1 MADRREPQLTQRLVT
16 FCEEKHYPL
25 CSLIR
30 FEEYQS
36 IVHFHTVFLEEVKK
50 GCLYNYEEAKD
61 TFIYTL
67 KSAPEEK
74 RLVLLT
80 LFFAL
85 FLHELSI
92 RTSRMRN
99 IIRSSDTF
107 TYLQDLLED
116 PDIQLYSLNKEY
128 TSLIMKSLYIEQ
140 EVIESETTE
149 EAHHEFLLNL
159 ELTMNKAYRLDWSS
173 IRERMNLV
181 KEELMAAVWHPRRVE
196 RWLEQGGWD
205 AIEAM

>member
-1 MADRREPQLTQRLVT
+1 M
-16 FCEEKHYPL
+16 
-25 CSLIR
+25 
-30 FEEYQS
+30 
-36 IVHFHTVFLEEVKK
+36 
-50 GCLYNYEEAKD
+50 
-61 TFIYTL
+61 L

-99 IIRSSDTF
+99 IIRSNDTF

-116 PDIQLYSLNKEY
+116 QDIQPYSLNKEY
-128 TSLIMKSLYIEQ
+128 TALIMECLYIE
-140 EVIESETTE
+140 EGFINSEETE
-149 EAHHEFLLNL
+149 EAQDEFLLNL
-159 ELTMNKAYRLDWSS
+159 ELTMNRAYRLHWRS

-181 KEELMAAVWHPRRVE
+181 KEELMAAAWHPRRVE
-196 RWLEQGGWD
+196 RWLEEGGWD
-205 AIEAM
+205 MVESM